1 MNLPLEG
8 LTYIG
13 IVFRPIYVV
22 IILFGFWAGLSR
34 TRLSPSERKKFF
46 LSVSIPLI
54 AWLIAIW
61 ILSSRGAFMSGPGRG
76 NPLLPIAIFSP
87 LIIWIAAFNRST
99 VLDEVLEVIPSWWLI
114 GIQVYRVLGL
124 AFLAQ
129 LVLGRI
135 SPAFAL
141 PAGIGDVLTGVLAP
155 FAALA
160 VARSG
165 NIAAGLTWNALGVF
179 DLFLAVVMG
188 ILNGAGFLPPPA
200 VPGAPPLGAYPLV
213 MIPAYTVPL
222 SLVLHYLSIR
232 QLRRRRSGEEQASAP
247 KRTASVDIG

>member
-1 MNLPLEG
+1 
-8 LTYIG
+8 
-13 IVFRPIYVV
+13 
-22 IILFGFWAGLSR
+22 
-34 TRLSPSERKKFF
+34 
-46 LSVSIPLI
+46 
-54 AWLIAIW
+54 
-61 ILSSRGAFMSGPGRG
+61 MSGPGRG